1 MSAASAF
8 AFNTSPSGSSLPLS
22 FSGTASSDPVIM
34 GRESALFAPG
44 GQNAMETEN
53 PVAESASSELLVSPL
68 NPQKESD
75 AHSASSS
82 SAGGGNGGAVA
93 EGGGGGVESSSIES
107 ALDSLVSQ
115 LSCSSLTGGRDY
127 HQRMAEQ
134 LRSSDV
140 SARLEAT
147 QAYRRSL
154 AHRQE
159 LEQQQKSTS
168 CACSSQSTILPAG
181 QSPSTS
187 SVGLS
192 GGSTV
197 GRTGSIADTGG
208 GAGAGSHVHR
218 SDVTSSVARHSS
230 TGGGGSSPSLSEGG
244 GAVMDVT
251 IEDML
256 SGDLFPHVVA
266 SLGMPHPLLQLESI
280 LLIQRLCRGTFAQVQ
295 GQVVTPALL
304 SALVDLLVAVSRGQV
319 LTGAA
324 EIRLAL
330 LGLFT
335 KLFQDFKAHR
345 DYSLLRPATGVV
357 PAVLEAVQANPDIEG
372 ARCLHA
378 LVCSNLQQLKVDV
391 GPILSLL
398 VWFMKNSDNQTL
410 LCLSAS
416 ACVTLCERPEGV
428 DVVLSSPA
436 LPTVLRLLRHEDQR
450 VVFDALSVAAK
461 IAFVGSTIQIDRAIS
476 LGVVQAMVEVLQ
488 NPAVSNP
495 TTRARAC
502 NTLGNLGCETPKQV
516 QPIIET
522 RAFPLLVEI
531 FQMDPDY
538 NTRIEAAYAV
548 CACLSRADPQQVG
561 YIISC
566 TARPPAF
573 SGFARNG
580 RAAPRVGGAGT
591 RDSTPSSSPFLP
603 SSSSLSPFSLSA
615 ASRSSPFVGTV
626 GSALPTLGFGVFAAP
641 RPVIEKPPPAIL
653 SFGGNNPC
661 LRLIADMLELVCES
675 DPMNSGSLKLCK
687 AILRGLD
694 NILDVGAQEAKLL
707 GLTENPYA
715 RLFHEVQG
723 DLKLSQMQFFPDYN
737 IAAKTH
743 SILEKYFDV
752 ATTWNARK

>member
-1 MSAASAF
+1 
-8 AFNTSPSGSSLPLS
+8 
-22 FSGTASSDPVIM
+22 
-34 GRESALFAPG
+34 
-44 GQNAMETEN
+44 MEMEN
-53 PVAESASSELLVSPL
+53 PVTESAPEVALVSPT

-82 SAGGGNGGAVA
+82 SAGGGTEGAAA

-168 CACSSQSTILPAG
+168 CACSSQSTHLPAG
-181 QSPSTS
+181 QSPSS
-187 SVGLS
+187 SLMALS
-192 GGSTV
+192 GGGAA
-197 GRTGSIADTGG
+197 GRAGALVDTGG
-208 GAGAGSHVHR
+208 GGGMGSHVHR
-218 SDVTSSVARHSS
+218 NDVNTSVARHASA
-230 TGGGGSSPSLSEGG
+230 GGGSTSPSLSEGG

-295 GQVVTPALL
+295 AQVVTPALL

-319 LTGAA
+319 VTGAA

-357 PAVLEAVQANPDIEG
+357 PAVLEAVQANPDLEG

-391 GPILSLL
+391 SPILSLL

-516 QPIIET
+516 QVSVS
-522 RAFPLLVEI
+522 RKGSGSF
-531 FQMDPDY
+531 
-538 NTRIEAAYAV
+538 
-548 CACLSRADPQQVG
+548 LS
-561 YIISC
+561 SF
-566 TARPPAF
+566 TLRPPHAICAVF
-573 SGFARNG
+573 
-580 RAAPRVGGAGT
+580 
-591 RDSTPSSSPFLP
+591 SSS
-603 SSSSLSPFSLSA
+603 
-615 ASRSSPFVGTV
+615 
-626 GSALPTLGFGVFAAP
+626 
-641 RPVIEKPPPAIL
+641 
-653 SFGGNNPC
+653 
-661 LRLIADMLELVCES
+661 
-675 DPMNSGSLKLCK
+675 
-687 AILRGLD
+687 
-694 NILDVGAQEAKLL
+694 
-707 GLTENPYA
+707 
-715 RLFHEVQG
+715 
-723 DLKLSQMQFFPDYN
+723 
-737 IAAKTH
+737 
-743 SILEKYFDV
+743 
-752 ATTWNARK
+752 